1 MKYGI
6 LVTSAKQGNQS
17 AALFVRAALEA
28 RHQVH
33 RVFFYGEG
41 VLNAKDAASNS
52 QPSTLKLWQQLQS
65 EYELDLV
72 VCVSAAKNRQMFTH
86 PMNTATLDNQI
97 AEGFTVSGLGQL
109 ADAAAYCDR
118 IITFR

>member
-6 LVTSAKQGNQS
+6 VVTSAKQGAQS

-28 RHQVH
+28 NHDIH

-41 VLNAKDAASNS
+41 VLNAKTSPSNS
-52 QPSTLKLWQQLQS
+52 QPATLELWQQLQL
-65 EYELDLV
+65 EYDLDLT
-72 VCVSAAKNRQMFTH
+72 VCVSAAKNRHMLAPTGSDPLDDQV
-86 PMNTATLDNQI
+86 AT
-97 AEGFTVSGLGQL
+97 GFTVSGLGQL

-118 IITFR
+118 LITFR